1 MGYTTDFEGR
11 FKLNRKLKKKDQD
24 FLTKFAETRRMARN
38 VGPEFGVEGEFY
50 VDGKGFAGQDSD
62 ETIVDYNR
70 PPRTQPGLWCQ
81 WVPSEDGQFIQ
92 WDGSEKFYNYVEWLK
107 YLIDKILAPRGYKLN
122 GVVGWQ
128 GEDRGDIGKIEV
140 VDNVVRTLRGQVS
153 VTYFV
158 D

>member
-50 VDGKGFAGQDSD
+50 VDGKGYAGQDSD
-62 ETIVDYNR
+62 ETILDYNR

-81 WVPSEDGQFIQ
+81 WVPSEDGQFLQ

-107 YLIDKILAPRGYKLN
+107 YLIDKILAPRGYILN
-122 GVVGWQ
+122 GEVSWS
-128 GEDRGDIGKIEV
+128 GEDQGDVGKIV
-140 VDNVVRTLRGQVS
+140 VTNNVVTTKRGQIV
-153 VTYFV
+153 YA
-158 D
+158 

>member
-24 FLTKFAETRRMARN
+24 FLTKFVETRRMARN

-62 ETIVDYNR
+62 ETILDYNR

-140 VDNVVRTLRGQVS
+140 VDNDVRTLRGQVNM
-153 VTYFV
+153 TYFV

>member
-1 MGYTTDFEGR
+1 
-11 FKLNRKLKKKDQD
+11 
-24 FLTKFAETRRMARN
+24 MARN

-62 ETIVDYNR
+62 ETILDYNR

-140 VDNVVRTLRGQVS
+140 VDNVVRTLRGQVN

>member
-24 FLTKFAETRRMARN
+24 FLTKFAETRRVARN

-50 VDGKGFAGQDSD
+50 VDGAGFAGQDRD
-62 ETIVDYNR
+62 ATIIDYNR
-70 PPRTQPGLWCQ
+70 PPSTQPGLWCQ
-81 WVPSEDGQFIQ
+81 WVPTEDGKCIQ
-92 WDGSEKFYNYVEWLK
+92 WDGFEKFYNYVEWLK

-122 GVVGWQ
+122 GVVAWE
-128 GEDRGDIGKIEV
+128 GENRGDIGKIEV
-140 VDNVVRTLRGQVS
+140 VDNVVRTLRGQVN

>member
-24 FLTKFAETRRMARN
+24 LLTKFVETRRMARN

-62 ETIVDYNR
+62 ETILDYNR

-140 VDNVVRTLRGQVS
+140 VDNVVRTLRGQVN

>member
-11 FKLNRKLKKKDQD
+11 FKLNRKLKKKDQE

-62 ETIVDYNR
+62 ETILDYNR

-81 WVPSEDGQFIQ
+81 WVPSEDGQFLQ

-140 VDNVVRTLRGQVS
+140 VDNVVRTLRGQVN

>member
-24 FLTKFAETRRMARN
+24 FLTKFVETRRMARN

-62 ETIVDYNR
+62 ETILDYNR

-140 VDNVVRTLRGQVS
+140 VDNVVCTLRGQVN
-153 VTYFV
+153 VIRILM
-158 D
+158 

>member
-24 FLTKFAETRRMARN
+24 FLTKFVETRRMARN

-62 ETIVDYNR
+62 ETILDYNR

-128 GEDRGDIGKIEV
+128 GEDRGDIGKIED
-140 VDNVVRTLRGQVS
+140 VDNDVRTLRGQVNM
-153 VTYFV
+153 TYFV

>member
-24 FLTKFAETRRMARN
+24 FLTKFVETRRMARN

-62 ETIVDYNR
+62 ETILDYNR

-140 VDNVVRTLRGQVS
+140 VDNVVRTLRGQVN